1 MSEDK
6 VRAEFE
12 AAWAVHNPCVDASR
26 WLRKIKVMGRGE
38 EYAEWSVKQD
48 FEWFKKGR
56 QSIAKDV
63 PVEALA
69 EVLRISDRAHP
80 AWEECKAFLRTIEE
94 MKQ

>member
-12 AAWAVHNPCVDASR
+12 AAYSVTTSARLALAAGRTPSGNYANPAVNEAFC
-26 WLRKIKVMGRGE
+26 G
-38 EYAEWSVKQD
+38 
-48 FEWFKKGR
+48 FKLGR
-56 QSIAKDV
+56 QSTAKGV